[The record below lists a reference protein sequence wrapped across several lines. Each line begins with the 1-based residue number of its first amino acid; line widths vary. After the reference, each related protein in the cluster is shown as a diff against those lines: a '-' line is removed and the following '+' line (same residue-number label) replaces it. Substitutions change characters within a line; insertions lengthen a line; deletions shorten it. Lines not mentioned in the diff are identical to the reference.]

1 MNSAFYKIISATT
14 VMCKSLILVLYM
26 LQHLVCISYNRD
38 HYSYGTL
45 DTYIQHTYIYLI
57 SRSEI
62 SNCTADVDLL
72 LLSLDKR
79 AKIYNTII
87 TQHKIKENL
96 LAFFQN
102 LSASEK
108 NKPSAEIFNQIS

>member
-1 MNSAFYKIISATT
+1 M
-14 VMCKSLILVLYM
+14 
-26 LQHLVCISYNRD
+26 
-38 HYSYGTL
+38 
-45 DTYIQHTYIYLI
+45 
-57 SRSEI
+57 
-62 SNCTADVDLL
+62 DLL

-96 LAFFQN
+96 VAFFQN
-102 LSASEK
+102 LSASDK